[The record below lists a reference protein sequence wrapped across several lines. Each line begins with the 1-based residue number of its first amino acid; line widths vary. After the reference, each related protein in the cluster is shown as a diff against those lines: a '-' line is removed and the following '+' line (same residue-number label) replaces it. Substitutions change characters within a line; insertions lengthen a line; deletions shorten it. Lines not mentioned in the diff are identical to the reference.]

1 MVSVTTIL
9 RSGPWGP
16 GPPLHQQPKGKDW
29 SEGPG
34 RLGFRQGIRW
44 GAGCGAGAGEGV
56 PECLHSWE
64 SPPKRLCLAQHAS
77 SPVPVP
83 GPELRM
89 EGPCRGTDPPRAHGK
104 VTVLAWRGSP
114 QDSCQCLQPTSGSL
128 ELGEWDE
135 SVKHNCSPG
144 GTKERRSQG
153 PHSWPPR
160 STSRVPAAT
169 ATDPGRGRGRFS
181 PRPPG
186 SPAGRSWDALRVL
199 LSGWGSLLPSPA

>member
-1 MVSVTTIL
+1 MERGRGRGFRNVCTA
-9 RSGPWGP
+9 GKAP
-16 GPPLHQQPKGKDW
+16 PKG
-29 SEGPG
+29 
-34 RLGFRQGIRW
+34 F
-44 GAGCGAGAGEGV
+44 A
-56 PECLHSWE
+56 LHSTL
-64 SPPKRLCLAQHAS
+64 PP
-77 SPVPVP
+77 PVPVP

-104 VTVLAWRGSP
+104 VTVLAWRGESP

>member
-16 GPPLHQQPKGKDW
+16 GPLLHQQPKGKDW

-104 VTVLAWRGSP
+104 VTVLAWRGGLPRTPVSAFSP
-114 QDSCQCLQPTSGSL
+114 PAEAWSLGSGM
-128 ELGEWDE
+128 
-135 SVKHNCSPG
+135 SPSSTIVLRVEPKKG
-144 GTKERRSQG
+144 GARDPIPG
-153 PHSWPPR
+153 P
-160 STSRVPAAT
+160 
-169 ATDPGRGRGRFS
+169 PGAQAGS
-181 PRPPG
+181 PRPQPQTRAGGGVAFHPARRAALLDGAGMRCG
-186 SPAGRSWDALRVL
+186 SC
-199 LSGWGSLLPSPA
+199 

>member
-104 VTVLAWRGSP
+104 VTVLAWRGGLPRTPVSAFSP
-114 QDSCQCLQPTSGSL
+114 PAEAWSLGSGM
-128 ELGEWDE
+128 
-135 SVKHNCSPG
+135 SPSSTIVLRVEPKKG
-144 GTKERRSQG
+144 GARDPIPG
-153 PHSWPPR
+153 P
-160 STSRVPAAT
+160 
-169 ATDPGRGRGRFS
+169 PGAQAGS
-181 PRPPG
+181 PRPQPQTRAGGGVAFYPARRAALLDGAGMRCG
-186 SPAGRSWDALRVL
+186 SC
-199 LSGWGSLLPSPA
+199 